1 MFKNFYNHR
10 NFSRCQI
17 QWYSKE
23 TNNQDSYFFETNFLK
38 LFSSLTN
45 KSNAT
50 VAKSEASNGD
60 FSKILKDSIE
70 EINDSQVK
78 GDKAMA
84 DLATGEVK
92 DLHQAAIAINKAET
106 SMKMM
111 LEVRNKALSAYKEI
125 ARTQI

>member
-1 MFKNFYNHR
+1 MPSTINT
-10 NFSRCQI
+10 I
-17 QWYSKE
+17 
-23 TNNQDSYFFETNFLK
+23 
-38 LFSSLTN
+38 SSLTN

>member
-1 MFKNFYNHR
+1 MA
-10 NFSRCQI
+10 STI
-17 QWYSKE
+17 D
-23 TNNQDSYFFETNFLK
+23 TL
-38 LFSSLTN
+38 SSLTN

-50 VAKSEASNGD
+50 VAKSGTTGGD
-60 FSKILKDSIE
+60 FSKILQDSIE

-111 LEVRNKALSAYKEI
+111 LEIRNKALSAYREI
-125 ARTQI
+125 SKTQI